1 MTTEAKMHGSLYEA
15 RWVFG
20 AIFLVLSVPAVLGT
34 GCILI
39 CG

>member
-1 MTTEAKMHGSLYEA
+1 MHASLYEA

-20 AIFLVLSVPAVLGT
+20 AIFLVMGIPAFFET